1 MVKYIVHDG
10 TLRPWAEVAALRRE
24 RARSAL
30 PCPYVIGDHLD
41 DVQNPADGKV
51 YDSKSE
57 YYKAIRAAGCEIVGN
72 EAEAMAEKG
81 HVAKSEVQSAEIG
94 EALHKVKQG
103 YKPAPLGIDPELEK
117 IAHG

>member
-1 MVKYIVHDG
+1 MKYIIHDG
-10 TLRPWAEVAALRRE
+10 ALRPWPEVAALRRE

-81 HVAKSEVQSAEIG
+81 HIVRSEVQGAEIG
-94 EALHKVKQG
+94 EALHKVKEG
-103 YKPAPLGIDPELEK
+103 YKPDLGAPDPELEK